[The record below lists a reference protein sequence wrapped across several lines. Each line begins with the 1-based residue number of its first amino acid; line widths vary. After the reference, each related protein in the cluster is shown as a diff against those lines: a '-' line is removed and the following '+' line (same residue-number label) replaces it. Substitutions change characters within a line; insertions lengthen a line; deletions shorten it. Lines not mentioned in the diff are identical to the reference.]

1 MFDNTLIRYY
11 YLSVT
16 EVFDMEKKTKKSPK
30 SKKAKSKKLTKAQI
44 KQQKRL
50 QLPKAQRS
58 EVDIKALKLKLN
70 RAIGQLNGVK
80 KMVEE
85 DRLCEDIL
93 IQLSAVKSA
102 VETIKYSL
110 LKELFLDMPQYNEV
124 LEGNYFFKIALKIQS
139 LLWFLPS
146 ANFRVCFFFFF

>member
-1 MFDNTLIRYY
+1 
-11 YLSVT
+11 
-16 EVFDMEKKTKKSPK
+16 MEKKTKKSPK

-110 LKELFLDMPQYNEV
+110 LKELFSGMPQYNEV
-124 LEGNYFFKIALKIQS
+124 LEDKSLEEVLKKIKKY
-139 LLWFLPS
+139 
-146 ANFRVCFFFFF
+146 